1 MMLYQT
7 FVQWKHRFSDNFSIV
22 AGLHYQYFGLNGSN
36 SLEPRAGA
44 EWIIGKNKTL
54 SFGYGLQSQTQPKI
68 IYFTRS
74 ELPDGSIEETNRN
87 LGFTKSNQFVAG
99 YQQMF
104 GKQLR
109 FKTEVYYQALSNAP
123 VSETNGDYSVLNEGA
138 YFYITQMD
146 SLINKG
152 TGTNY
157 GIEITLE
164 KFFSNNFYFLS
175 TISLFRSLY
184 KGDNGVEHPTAFD
197 NKYVFNVLGGYE
209 IPVGKSRI
217 NIDLRNVFAGGKPY
231 TPIDEKASFINN
243 SPVYL
248 YDKSF
253 SEQHS
258 DYIRI
263 DLRLSFRT
271 NMGKT
276 DQEWAIEIQNL
287 TNRQNIFQQVWD
299 PVNKKLKT
307 DYQQGFF
314 PMFLY
319 RIYF

>member
-1 MMLYQT
+1 
-7 FVQWKHRFSDNFSIV
+7 
-22 AGLHYQYFGLNGSN
+22 
-36 SLEPRAGA
+36 
-44 EWIIGKNKTL
+44 
-54 SFGYGLQSQTQPKI
+54 
-68 IYFTRS
+68 
-74 ELPDGSIEETNRN
+74 
-87 LGFTKSNQFVAG
+87 
-99 YQQMF
+99 
-104 GKQLR
+104 
-109 FKTEVYYQALSNAP
+109 
-123 VSETNGDYSVLNEGA
+123 
-138 YFYITQMD
+138 
-146 SLINKG
+146 
-152 TGTNY
+152 
-157 GIEITLE
+157 
-164 KFFSNNFYFLS
+164 
-175 TISLFRSLY
+175 
-184 KGDNGVEHPTAFD
+184 
-197 NKYVFNVLGGYE
+197 LGGYE